1 MLEATRSFVFLVLLQ
16 TKNENERIK
25 VSSIS
30 YSPGLFGSSS
40 CENCTFALARPG
52 ASWVR
57 MMTSLKSLSSK
68 RKMATPVFEEQTTA
82 PFCES
87 ED

>member
-30 YSPGLFGSSS
+30 YSPGLFGFPVKIVPS
-40 CENCTFALARPG
+40 LLHDRARLG
-52 ASWVR
+52 
-57 MMTSLKSLSSK
+57 
-68 RKMATPVFEEQTTA
+68 
-82 PFCES
+82 CG
-87 ED
+87 